1 MKKVMLCRILC
12 CACLCGVLNG
22 RDDPFQSVI
31 TPKREEH
38 KPPTLHQDPLSSVE
52 FVLPS
57 TARVLK
63 SVQISYQNLDGSIET
78 KTIQLDESIDW
89 HYPLMI
95 AQKAQ
100 GATYSGENRFKLG
113 EFELVVNRNSIF
125 IATRKK
131 MLRDFVL
138 PEPYRLVLDIEG
150 VKSNESQKIKLD
162 KKYFS
167 DAEISTHEGFYRIS
181 IGLDGRYKHTIK
193 PQRDGFVITLE

>member
-1 MKKVMLCRILC
+1 MKKLIYLWLCAGLLVARE
-12 CACLCGVLNG
+12 N
-22 RDDPFQSVI
+22 PFQSVI
-31 TPKREEH
+31 TPKAEEH
-38 KPPTLHQDPLSSVE
+38 KPPSLHQEPLSSID

-57 TARVLK
+57 TARILK
-63 SVQISYQNLDGSIET
+63 NVQITYQNLDGSIEQ

-89 HYPLMI
+89 HYPLSI
-95 AQKAQ
+95 LQKAQ
-100 GATYSGENRFKLG
+100 GAKYSAENRFKLG
-113 EFELVVNRNSIF
+113 EFELVVNQSAIF

-150 VKSNESQKIKLD
+150 VTNNEHQKITLN

-181 IGLDGRYKHTIK
+181 IGLDGRYKHIIT